1 MNLEFL
7 FCLKVFFFG
16 LKIIFLLLSATAVK
30 SLSVVYN
37 SIYNFSALFAT
48 ALKNLKRCQQ
58 IFLTAVADSAKILAK
73 EYMLTAK
80 HEGRHLSKGKS
91 NTTNL

>member
-1 MNLEFL
+1 
-7 FCLKVFFFG
+7 
-16 LKIIFLLLSATAVK
+16 
-30 SLSVVYN
+30 VYN

-58 IFLTAVADSAKILAK
+58 IFFTAVADSAKILAK

-80 HEGRHLSKGKS
+80 QEG
-91 NTTNL
+91 

>member
-1 MNLEFL
+1 
-7 FCLKVFFFG
+7 V
-16 LKIIFLLLSATAVK
+16 
-30 SLSVVYN
+30 
-37 SIYNFSALFAT
+37 T

-80 HEGRHLSKGKS
+80 HEG
-91 NTTNL
+91 